1 MSPSQP
7 DLNNKIALVT
17 GGSRGIGRAIS
28 QHLAAK
34 GALVAVHYGFQKE
47 AANETVTAIRD
58 NGGKAFSVQ
67 AELGTLDDA
76 ATLWANF
83 DDALAQYRHHAGIEN
98 PDTGIDILVNN
109 AGQAKNTGFEETTK
123 SELEKTF
130 AVNATAPFFITQL
143 GLKRLRDE
151 GRIINIS
158 SGVSQIPWTI
168 DMPYAMTKAALD
180 SLTKSLAKKLAPHKI
195 TVNSVA
201 PGIVQTDINAE
212 WLANDPEAQ
221 RQSAAWSVF
230 NRVGQVEDIADVV
243 GFFASPQSRWITGQ
257 FIDATGGSLLSGQ

>member
-1 MSPSQP
+1 MSTSQSA
-7 DLNNKIALVT
+7 LNNKIALVT

-58 NGGKAFSVQ
+58 SGGKAFILQ
-67 AELGTLDDA
+67 AELGTPDDA

-83 DDALAQYRHHAGIEN
+83 DDALAQYRHHAGDEDS
-98 PDTGIDILVNN
+98 DTGIDILVNN
-109 AGQAKNTGFEETTK
+109 AGQAKNTALEETTK

-143 GLKRLRDE
+143 GLKRIRDE

-158 SGVSQIPWTI
+158 SGVSQVPWTI
-168 DMPYAMTKAALD
+168 DMSYAMTKAALD
-180 SLTKSLAKKLAPHKI
+180 SLTKSLAKKLAPRKI

-201 PGIVQTDINAE
+201 PGIVQTDINAA
-212 WLANDPEAQ
+212 WLANAPEAQ

-230 NRVGQVEDIADVV
+230 NRVGQVDDIADIV
-243 GFFASPQSRWITGQ
+243 GLIATEESHWITGQ
-257 FIDATGGSLLSGQ
+257 YIDATGGSLLSGA